1 MGLLSLTSFLVGVL
15 LGFVGSIPAAGPL
28 LLLVVASALRKERSR
43 ALALA
48 CGGALAES
56 IWVLLAFGGLT
67 RLFESHREL
76 WTPARAVSALLSI
89 TLGAWLLLR
98 SSEETKPKV
107 ERGTGF
113 LLGFGLVGTNPAF
126 LVMWSAVAT
135 ALYSNGVLSPSLA
148 RAPWLAAGAFV
159 GIVLWFSGVFLVAGK
174 LGERFRPTT
183 LAKVVR
189 VLGALLIVTGIWLGV
204 RAFAG

>member
-1 MGLLSLTSFLVGVL
+1 VAFLVGVL

-28 LLLVVASALRKERSR
+28 LLLVIASALKKQRSR

-48 CGGALAES
+48 SGGALAES
-56 IWVLLAFGGLT
+56 IWVMLAFGGLT
-67 RLFESHREL
+67 RLFESHHEL
-76 WTPARAVSALLSI
+76 WTPARAVSAVLSI
-89 TLGAWLLLR
+89 LLGAWLVLR
-98 SSEETKPKV
+98 GTDETKPKI

-135 ALYSNGVLSPSLA
+135 ALYSNDVLSPSISS
-148 RAPWLAAGAFV
+148 APWLAAGAFV
-159 GIVLWFSGVFLVAGK
+159 GIVLWFAGVFLVAGK
-174 LGERFRPTT
+174 LGERFRPAT

-189 VLGALLIVTGIWLGV
+189 VLGVLLIVTGIWLGL
-204 RAFAG
+204 RAFVG